1 MSIKVMSYVWE
12 HSTHKGSDLLLLL
25 AIADH
30 ADDHGVAYPSIARLM
45 QKIRMSERNVQY
57 GLRHLQKS
65 GELAVVTGA
74 GPGGTHLYQIK
85 LPGGG
90 GAKFAPHDVFEND
103 KSMTS
108 ELPDEKF
115 APINGKEQGNSNTS
129 GRGGAKFAGGKGKGV
144 QTLHPI
150 FVENKGVTKRGGAKF
165 APGGVQPIAPK
176 PSLKERSGKK
186 EYPPPSARVPS
197 AEPFPHL
204 SDAPK
209 APQTTHASSPQGDGV
224 CVQRLRLFFPDDQ
237 EGQNKLRAEVLTDD
251 MMAWAK
257 GMTDDVGFEFDRWL
271 DDGLDKNRRSSNFR
285 SAFRKW
291 LTSPYQ
297 QAAADFQARRPQS
310 EAEHRREMDAWIR
323 EEEQSA

>member
-186 EYPPPSARVPS
+186 EYPPPLRV
-197 AEPFPHL
+197 FRLL
-204 SDAPK
+204 SLFRIFQMLQRLHRLHTLRP
-209 APQTTHASSPQGDGV
+209 PRGTV
-224 CVQRLRLFFPDDQ
+224 CVCNGFASFF
-237 EGQNKLRAEVLTDD
+237 LTIR
-251 MMAWAK
+251 K
-257 GMTDDVGFEFDRWL
+257 G
-271 DDGLDKNRRSSNFR
+271 K
-285 SAFRKW
+285 
-291 LTSPYQ
+291 TSYVPR
-297 QAAADFQARRPQS
+297 FSPTT
-310 EAEHRREMDAWIR
+310 
-323 EEEQSA
+323 